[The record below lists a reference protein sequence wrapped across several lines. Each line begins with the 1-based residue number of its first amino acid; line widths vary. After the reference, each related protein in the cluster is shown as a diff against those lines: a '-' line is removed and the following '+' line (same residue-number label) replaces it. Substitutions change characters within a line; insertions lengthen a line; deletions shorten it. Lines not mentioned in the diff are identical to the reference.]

1 MRKKKQNEIAYV
13 FDLDNT
19 LIDTQAKVKIWDKEG
34 KVYSEFN
41 SQQYNKFSHDYTVRE
56 NCTMDFS
63 EFESFEQLM
72 KEPLLPLFE
81 KLKKIHDQKGEK
93 NIFICTA
100 RTKPWMIWNWLT
112 EHGIF
117 IPKQNV
123 LCKFLEEAT
132 EDHKARSVRNLSR
145 IFDFITIYEDEN
157 QYRFAMEEVLQ
168 NTDCE
173 FEIHDPNEY
182 NKSDFTLI

>member
-1 MRKKKQNEIAYV
+1 MMKKKQIEIAYV

-19 LIDTQAKVKIWDKEG
+19 LIDTQAKVKILDKEG
-34 KVYSEFN
+34 NIFDSLD
-41 SQQYNKFSHDYTVRE
+41 SQQYNKFGHEFTVKENYTL
-56 NCTMDFS
+56 NFT

-72 KEPLLPLFE
+72 REPLLPLFK
-81 KLKKIHDQKGEK
+81 KLKNIHDKEGEK

-100 RTKPWMIWNWLT
+100 RNKPWMIWNWLT

-123 LCKFLEEAT
+123 LCKFPEEKT
-132 EDHKARSVRNLSR
+132 EEHKARSVRNLSR
-145 IFDFITIYEDEN
+145 IFDFITIYEDEE
-157 QYRFAMEEVLQ
+157 QYRYAMEEVLQ

-173 FEIHDPNEY
+173 FEIHDPNEV
-182 NKSDFTLI
+182 